1 MEIRLQ
7 KIISEAGIASRRKAE
22 GLILDGR
29 VSVNN
34 KTVSELGTKA
44 DPNKDIIKVNGKKID
59 THKAKIYIA
68 LNKPFGV
75 ISSRK
80 DEKDRE
86 TVVDLIDTDEYI
98 YPIGRLDYDSSGLI
112 LLTNDGEITNNLIH
126 PKYEVEKVYVV
137 YIQGFIPDSA
147 LEKFEKGIRLEDGYT
162 APAKVEI
169 IREEN
174 KLTILEVTIH
184 EGKNRQ
190 IRRMFDAL
198 GYEVTKLKRIRIG
211 NIKLENL
218 KAGEYRSLTNEEIKW
233 IKSLKK

>member
-1 MEIRLQ
+1 MEARLQ

-22 GLILDGR
+22 ELILDGK

-34 KTVSELGTKA
+34 KTVHELGTKA
-44 DPNKDIIKVNGKKID
+44 DPQKDLIKVDGKKID
-59 THKAKIYIA
+59 IKKEKIYIA

-86 TVVDLIDTDEYI
+86 TVIDLIDSNEYM

-112 LLTNDGEITNNLIH
+112 ILTNDGQITNNLIH
-126 PKYEVEKVYVV
+126 PKFEVEKVYIV
-137 YIQGFIPDSA
+137 YIEGNINDRVIS
-147 LEKFEKGIRLEDGYT
+147 KFERGIRLDDGYT
-162 APAKVEI
+162 APAKIEI
-169 IREEN
+169 LSEEDN
-174 KLTILEVTIH
+174 LSVLEVIIH

-198 GYEVTKLKRIRIG
+198 GYKVVKLKRIRIG

-218 KAGEYRSLTNEEIKW
+218 KPGEYRNLTREEVNW

>member
-22 GLILDGR
+22 ELIIDGK

-34 KTVSELGTKA
+34 KTVTELGVKA
-44 DPNKDIIKVNGKKID
+44 DPQKDVIKVNGKKID
-59 THKAKIYIA
+59 VNTQKIYIA
-68 LNKPFGV
+68 LNKPFGI

-80 DEKDRE
+80 DEKNRE
-86 TVVDLIDTDEYI
+86 TVIDLIDTDEYI

-126 PKYEVEKVYVV
+126 PKFEVEKVYVV
-137 YIQGFIPDSA
+137 YIDGYIPDKA
-147 LEKFEKGIRLEDGYT
+147 LDKFERGIKLDDGYT
-162 APAKVEI
+162 APAKVRVLDEDDRI
-169 IREEN
+169 
-174 KLTILEVTIH
+174 TILEATIH

-190 IRRMFDAL
+190 VRRMFDAL
-198 GYEVTKLKRIRIG
+198 GYKVTKLKRIRIG

-218 KAGEYRSLTNEEIKW
+218 KPGEYRNLTNEEIRW

>member
-22 GLILDGR
+22 ELILDGR

-44 DPNKDIIKVNGKKID
+44 NPDKDIIKVNGKKID
-59 THKAKIYIA
+59 TNKPKIYIA
-68 LNKPFGV
+68 LNKPFGI

-86 TVVDLIDTDEYI
+86 TVVDLINTDEYI

-137 YIQGFIPDSA
+137 YIQGFIPDRA

-174 KLTILEVTIH
+174 NLTILEVTIH

-211 NIKLENL
+211 NIKLDNL